1 MFFVLSCFSPCTSS
15 TYARISCRARLF
27 VVSDKGSFGL
37 LRTKK
42 IGETSHLDDNLHTSI
57 SLQVV
62 FSL

>member
-1 MFFVLSCFSPCTSS
+1 MF
-15 TYARISCRARLF
+15 I
-27 VVSDKGSFGL
+27 VSDKGSFGL

-42 IGETSHLDDNLHTSI
+42 IGETSHLEDNLHTSI